1 MDLKRD
7 FTIGNS
13 VIVTNVR
20 NFSHGLMDPMTKA
33 ATFYISIRIS
43 MLTIGTS

>member
-1 MDLKRD
+1 MLG
-7 FTIGNS
+7 T
-13 VIVTNVR
+13 
-20 NFSHGLMDPMTKA
+20 FSDGLMDPMTKA